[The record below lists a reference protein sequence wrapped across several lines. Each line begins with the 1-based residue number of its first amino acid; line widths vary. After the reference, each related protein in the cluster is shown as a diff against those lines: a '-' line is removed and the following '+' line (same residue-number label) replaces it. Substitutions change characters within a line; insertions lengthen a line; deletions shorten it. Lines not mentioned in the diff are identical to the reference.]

1 MQSHILSII
10 LFTPLV
16 GALLLIFIPKEQKD
30 AIRWIAN
37 LFSLGGLLVSI
48 PLVPWFWA
56 QRFDP
61 GFKFMEGAPN
71 NWIPSIGAG
80 YVLGIDGISFLLIM
94 LTTLLGWI
102 SILSSWTAIEN
113 RVKEYYIWF
122 LILQTGM
129 LGVFMAL
136 DFFLF
141 FMFWEAMLVPMYL
154 LIGIWGGPRKLY
166 AAIKFFLYTLFGS
179 VLMLLSVLFLYFY
192 NYKQT
197 GAYTFSIQALYQT
210 APRIF
215 HDPAYGST
223 FAILLFL
230 AFFLAFAIK
239 VPMFPFHTWLPDAH
253 VEAPTAGS
261 VILAGV
267 LLKMGTYGFIR
278 FALPFFPDV
287 VMHPKVRFWMIFL
300 SIVGIIYGA
309 LVSLMQRDMKKLVA
323 YSSVSHLGFC
333 TLGIFA
339 LNPAGLSG
347 SVLQQINHGIST
359 GALFLIV
366 GILYERRHTREISEY
381 GGISNVMPL
390 YATITMIM
398 FLSSMGLP
406 LLNGFVGEFTIL
418 QGTFMENWKWAAWA
432 VPGVILA
439 AAYLLWLYQRVFFG
453 TVTNPKNEKLHD
465 LTPREIL
472 TFAPL
477 LIMAF
482 WIGLYPKP
490 FFPDLATAGQSV
502 GADRPA
508 RLSRDHRTTG
518 QRGNS
523 AHGPC
528 GACSRG
534 AVRIAAGREGEEISA
549 GHATIFHGHGLF
561 VVPSHSLAYS
571 FRAGHPADRP
581 DDSEGMEVDERS
593 DCVDRHPVFCSRSV
607 EDPICARGSIKIRSR
622 DSICVCAVPG
632 ARPLFY
638 LFLLPVSG
646 WSRDFNPDVGAL
658 SRDRA

>member
-1 MQSHILSII
+1 MESHILSII

-16 GALLLIFIPKEQKD
+16 GAILLLFVPKENKD

-37 LFSLGGLLVSI
+37 IFALGGFLISL
-48 PLVPWFWA
+48 PLVPMFWEKVKSG
-56 QRFDP
+56 DP
-61 GFKFMEGAPN
+61 APFKFIEGTAN

-113 RVKEYYIWF
+113 RVKEYYVWF

-141 FMFWEAMLVPMYL
+141 FVFWEAMLVPMYL

-166 AAIKFFLYTLFGS
+166 AAIKFFLYTLAGS
-179 VLMLLSVLFLYFY
+179 VLMLLGILFLYFHHHGV
-192 NYKQT
+192 T
-197 GAYTFSIQALYQT
+197 GIY
-210 APRIF
+210 
-215 HDPAYGST
+215 T
-223 FAILLFL
+223 FAIPELYKTAPQIYSDYGPYAATLLFL
-230 AFFLAFAIK
+230 SFFFAFAIK

-278 FALPFFPDV
+278 FSLPFFPDV
-287 VMHPKVRFWMIFL
+287 LQHGRVRFWVMVL
-300 SIVGIIYGA
+300 SVIAIIYGA
-309 LVSLMQRDMKKLVA
+309 LVSLMQKDMKKLVA

-339 LNPAGLSG
+339 LSPLGLSG

-366 GILYERRHTREISEY
+366 GILYERRHTREIAEY
-381 GGISNVMPL
+381 GGISNVMPI

-418 QGTFMENWKWAAWA
+418 GGTFFQKNIAGHPGWVWTAWA
-432 VPGVILA
+432 VPGVVLA

-453 TVTNPKNEKLHD
+453 TVTNPKNEKLTD
-465 LTPREIL
+465 LTPREVF
-472 TFAPL
+472 TFVPL
-477 LIMAF
+477 MIMAL

-490 FFPDLATAGQSV
+490 FFQILEPPVKQLVTNIEANNQAPAVAAQAPVVAPASDTRSAAPTQTPPAASVPLKVGATAAV
-502 GADRPA
+502 TPA
-508 RLSRDHRTTG
+508 R
-518 QRGNS
+518 
-523 AHGPC
+523 
-528 GACSRG
+528 
-534 AVRIAAGREGEEISA
+534 AGR
-549 GHATIFHGHGLF
+549 
-561 VVPSHSLAYS
+561 
-571 FRAGHPADRP
+571 
-581 DDSEGMEVDERS
+581 
-593 DCVDRHPVFCSRSV
+593 
-607 EDPICARGSIKIRSR
+607 
-622 DSICVCAVPG
+622 
-632 ARPLFY
+632 
-638 LFLLPVSG
+638 
-646 WSRDFNPDVGAL
+646 
-658 SRDRA
+658 

>member
-1 MQSHILSII
+1 MYNHILSII

-16 GALLLIFIPKEQKD
+16 GAILLLFVNKENKD

-37 LFSLGGLLVSI
+37 IFALGGFLISL
-48 PLVPWFWA
+48 PLVPWFWDKVTSGDTA
-56 QRFDP
+56 Q
-61 GFKFMEGAPN
+61 FKFIEGTAN

-80 YVLGIDGISFLLIM
+80 YTLGIDGISFLLIM

-122 LILQTGM
+122 LVLQTGM

-141 FMFWEAMLVPMYL
+141 FVFWEAMLVPMYL

-166 AAIKFFLYTLFGS
+166 AAIKFFLYTLAGS
-179 VLMLLSVLFLYFY
+179 VLMLLGILFLYFHHHAVT
-192 NYKQT
+192 QV
-197 GAYTFSIQALYQT
+197 YTFSLTALYDT
-210 APRIF
+210 APRIYT
-215 HDPAYGST
+215 DYGPYAAT
-223 FAILLFL
+223 LLFL
-230 AFFLAFAIK
+230 SFFFAFAIK

-278 FALPFFPDV
+278 FSLPFFPS
-287 VMHPKVRFWMIFL
+287 VMSNPATFLHLTVRGWMITL
-300 SIVGIIYGA
+300 SIIGILYGA
-309 LVSLMQRDMKKLVA
+309 LVSLMQKDMKKLVA

-339 LNPAGLSG
+339 LTPLGLSG

-381 GGISNVMPL
+381 GGISNVMPV
-390 YATITMIM
+390 YATIALIM

-406 LLNGFVGEFTIL
+406 LLNGFVGEYYIML
-418 QGTFMENWKWAAWA
+418 GAFMAKWQWAAWA
-432 VPGVILA
+432 APGVVLA

-465 LTPREIL
+465 LTPREIA
-472 TFAPL
+472 TFVPL
-477 LIMAF
+477 IVMAL

-490 FFPDLATAGQSV
+490 FFQILDQPVNHLVATMQQGQQAQAAANASAQPLTTTPMAASQSTPSAPAATSTVVANRNATATPKG
-502 GADRPA
+502 
-508 RLSRDHRTTG
+508 T
-518 QRGNS
+518 N
-523 AHGPC
+523 
-528 GACSRG
+528 
-534 AVRIAAGREGEEISA
+534 
-549 GHATIFHGHGLF
+549 
-561 VVPSHSLAYS
+561 
-571 FRAGHPADRP
+571 
-581 DDSEGMEVDERS
+581 
-593 DCVDRHPVFCSRSV
+593 
-607 EDPICARGSIKIRSR
+607 
-622 DSICVCAVPG
+622 
-632 ARPLFY
+632 
-638 LFLLPVSG
+638 
-646 WSRDFNPDVGAL
+646 
-658 SRDRA
+658 

>member
-16 GALLLIFIPKEQKD
+16 GALVLLFVPKENKD
-30 AIRWIAN
+30 AVRWIAN
-37 LFSLGGLLVSI
+37 LFSLGGFLVSL
-48 PLVPWFWA
+48 PLVPMFWA
-56 QRFDP
+56 QRFEP
-61 GFKFMEGAPN
+61 GFKFIEGTPN

-80 YVLGIDGISFLLIM
+80 YVIGIDGISFLLIM

-113 RVKEYYIWF
+113 RVKEYYVWF

-141 FMFWEAMLVPMYL
+141 FVFWEAMLVPMYL

-166 AAIKFFLYTLFGS
+166 AAIKFFLYTLAGS
-179 VLMLLSVLFLYFY
+179 VLMLLGILFLYFHHHVL
-192 NYKQT
+192 T
-197 GAYTFSIQALYQT
+197 GIYTFGLTALYET
-210 APRIF
+210 APKIYS
-215 HDPAYGST
+215 DPAYGPT
-223 FAILLFL
+223 IATLLFF
-230 AFFLAFAIK
+230 AFFFAFAIK

-278 FALPFFPDV
+278 FSLPFFPDV
-287 VMHPKVRFWMIFL
+287 LTHGRVRYWMMVL
-300 SIVGIIYGA
+300 SVVAIIYGA
-309 LVSLMQRDMKKLVA
+309 LVSLMQKDMKKLVA

-339 LNPAGLSG
+339 LTPLGLSG
-347 SVLQQINHGIST
+347 SVLQQVNHGIST

-366 GILYERRHTREISEY
+366 GILYERRHTRDIAEY
-381 GGISNVMPL
+381 GGISNVMPV

-418 QGTFMENWKWAAWA
+418 QGTFMEKEIAGHPGYFWAAWA

-465 LTPREIL
+465 LTPREVL
-472 TFAPL
+472 TFVPL

-490 FFPDLATAGQSV
+490 FFQILEQPVNQLVQNV
-502 GADRPA
+502 
-508 RLSRDHRTTG
+508 
-518 QRGNS
+518 
-523 AHGPC
+523 
-528 GACSRG
+528 
-534 AVRIAAGREGEEISA
+534 
-549 GHATIFHGHGLF
+549 HA
-561 VVPSHSLAYS
+561 P
-571 FRAGHPADRP
+571 RAGD
-581 DDSEGMEVDERS
+581 
-593 DCVDRHPVFCSRSV
+593 
-607 EDPICARGSIKIRSR
+607 
-622 DSICVCAVPG
+622 AVNAAVQHEKTPSANASTAAVTNTLAPMQSTKG
-632 ARPLFY
+632 K
-638 LFLLPVSG
+638 
-646 WSRDFNPDVGAL
+646 N
-658 SRDRA
+658 

>member
-16 GALLLIFIPKEQKD
+16 GAIVLLFVSKENKD
-30 AIRWIAN
+30 AVRWIAN
-37 LFSLGGLLVSI
+37 VFALAGFLVSL
-48 PLVPWFWA
+48 PLVPWFWEK
-56 QRFDP
+56 RLEP
-61 GFKFMEGAPN
+61 GFKFIEGTAN

-113 RVKEYYIWF
+113 RVKEYYVWF

-141 FMFWEAMLVPMYL
+141 FVFWEAMLVPMYL

-166 AAIKFFLYTLFGS
+166 AAIKFFLYTLAGS
-179 VLMLLSVLFLYFY
+179 VLMLLGILFLYFHHHSVT
-192 NYKQT
+192 QV
-197 GAYTFSIQALYQT
+197 YTFSITALYET
-210 APRIF
+210 APKIYYEANG
-215 HDPAYGST
+215 PTIAT
-223 FAILLFL
+223 LLFF
-230 AFFLAFAIK
+230 AFFFAFAIK

-278 FALPFFPDV
+278 FSLPFFPG
-287 VMHPKVRFWMIFL
+287 VMWNPATFLHMTVRGWMIFL
-300 SIVGIIYGA
+300 SIVGILYGA
-309 LVSLMQRDMKKLVA
+309 LVSLMQKDMKKLVA

-339 LNPAGLSG
+339 LTPLGLSG

-381 GGISNVMPL
+381 GGISNVMPV
-390 YATITMIM
+390 YATITMFM

-418 QGTFMENWKWAAWA
+418 QGTFMEQRAWA
-432 VPGVILA
+432 VWAVTGVVLG
-439 AAYLLWLYQRVFFG
+439 AAYLLWLYQRGFFG
-453 TVTNPKNEKLHD
+453 KVTSPKNEKLHD
-465 LTPREIL
+465 LTPREVA
-472 TFAPL
+472 TFVPL
-477 LIMAF
+477 IIMAF

-490 FFPDLATAGQSV
+490 FFQILEQPVNHLVSV
-502 GADRPA
+502 
-508 RLSRDHRTTG
+508 
-518 QRGNS
+518 
-523 AHGPC
+523 
-528 GACSRG
+528 
-534 AVRIAAGREGEEISA
+534 V
-549 GHATIFHGHGLF
+549 
-561 VVPSHSLAYS
+561 
-571 FRAGHPADRP
+571 RP
-581 DDSEGMEVDERS
+581 DY
-593 DCVDRHPVFCSRSV
+593 PQ
-607 EDPICARGSIKIRSR
+607 AGSTMN
-622 DSICVCAVPG
+622 AA
-632 ARPLFY
+632 ARPLT
-638 LFLLPVSG
+638 
-646 WSRDFNPDVGAL
+646 
-658 SRDRA
+658 DRARSQPAKGKN

>member
-1 MQSHILSII
+1 MYNHILSIV

-16 GALLLIFIPKEQKD
+16 GAILLLFVPKENKN

-37 LFSLGGLLVSI
+37 IFALGGFLISL
-48 PLVPWFWA
+48 PLVAWFWDL
-56 QRFDP
+56 RFTP
-61 GFKFMEGAPN
+61 GFKFMEGAAN

-80 YVLGIDGISFLLIM
+80 YILGIDGISFLLVM
-94 LTTLLGWI
+94 LTTLLGWV

-122 LILQTGM
+122 LVLQTGM

-141 FMFWEAMLVPMYL
+141 FVFWEAMLVPMYL

-166 AAIKFFLYTLFGS
+166 AAIKFFLYTLAGS
-179 VLMLLSVLFLYFY
+179 VLMLLGILFLYFHHHLI
-192 NYKQT
+192 T
-197 GAYTFSIQALYQT
+197 GVYTFSLEALYQT
-210 APRIF
+210 APRIYS
-215 HDPAYGST
+215 DYGPYAAT
-223 FAILLFL
+223 LLFL
-230 AFFLAFAIK
+230 SFFFAFAIK

-278 FALPFFPDV
+278 FSLPFFPDV
-287 VMHPKVRFWMIFL
+287 LMHTRVRFWVMAL
-300 SIVGIIYGA
+300 SIIAILYGA
-309 LVSLMQRDMKKLVA
+309 LVSLMQKDMKKLVA

-339 LNPAGLSG
+339 LSPLGLSG

-381 GGISNVMPL
+381 GGISNVMPV

-418 QGTFMENWKWAAWA
+418 QGTFMEKEIAGHPGWFWAAWA

-465 LTPREIL
+465 LTPREVA

-482 WIGLYPKP
+482 WIGLFPKP
-490 FFPDLATAGQSV
+490 FFQILEQPVNNLVATIHNSQVSGTMNASAAPATVPPEAAPTLTPVKEKSTATKTVATA
-502 GADRPA
+502 AKEK
-508 RLSRDHRTTG
+508 
-518 QRGNS
+518 N
-523 AHGPC
+523 
-528 GACSRG
+528 
-534 AVRIAAGREGEEISA
+534 
-549 GHATIFHGHGLF
+549 
-561 VVPSHSLAYS
+561 
-571 FRAGHPADRP
+571 
-581 DDSEGMEVDERS
+581 
-593 DCVDRHPVFCSRSV
+593 
-607 EDPICARGSIKIRSR
+607 
-622 DSICVCAVPG
+622 
-632 ARPLFY
+632 
-638 LFLLPVSG
+638 
-646 WSRDFNPDVGAL
+646 
-658 SRDRA
+658 